1 MIDPMLPD
9 DESSKVNACVDK
21 VYQIWENN
29 ADTKTTQPV
38 FCELST
44 PESDGTF
51 NAYDDMR
58 QHSSSVAFRQSK
70 SAISTKPRPM
80 LRRKNCLVKFVVV
93 RCVFSLAQLRR

>member
-58 QHSSSVAFRQSK
+58 QNSCSVAFRQSK
-70 SAISTKPRPM
+70 SAISTKPIPM
-80 LRRKNCLVKFVVV
+80 LRRKNCFVKSAEVGVSFPLLHP
-93 RCVFSLAQLRR
+93 RE